1 MCRLSKT
8 SLHARR
14 LMLKEYLGLCRYSLP
29 AGSPLKVFMRRTYLF
44 VFYLLIF
51 SALFGLPGKA
61 ASQSA
66 TVVRVSPAD
75 VTLLPG
81 ESQTI
86 EVWVD
91 DVEALWGF
99 QIDIQ
104 FDPAIIEV
112 SNLTKGSMLSTINGE
127 FEIVIS
133 DIDSDLGTIAFH
145 MYQKR
150 VDDQT
155 PLPRDGSGVLFLFT
169 IRAKDQLG
177 ETALT
182 FDEITLSDR
191 DSFEI
196 PCSTQDGTV
205 TITNEVTGSTVY
217 LPLVMR

>member
-1 MCRLSKT
+1 MQRIRAFLLFLMV
-8 SLHARR
+8 SLAF
-14 LMLKEYLGLCRYSLP
+14 LGLPARASGLAAALEPDATALVRIAPAAVSLN
-29 AGSPLKVFMRRTYLF
+29 
-44 VFYLLIF
+44 
-51 SALFGLPGKA
+51 PG
-61 ASQSA
+61 QSK
-66 TVVRVSPAD
+66 
-75 VTLLPG
+75 
-81 ESQTI
+81 TI

-127 FEIVIS
+127 FDIVIS
-133 DIDSDLGTIAFH
+133 DIDSDLGMIAFH

-155 PLPRDGSGVLFLFT
+155 PLPRDGSGVLFQFT
-169 IRAKDQLG
+169 VRAKETLG

-182 FDEITLSDR
+182 FAEITLSDR
-191 DSFEI
+191 DSFAI
-196 PCSTQDGTV
+196 PSTSQPGTV
-205 TITNEVTGSTVY
+205 TITDETLGSTVY

>member
-1 MCRLSKT
+1 M
-8 SLHARR
+8 RR
-14 LMLKEYLGLCRYSLP
+14 LLTLLLVLVVNLVVLGLPTRASSQ
-29 AGSPLKVFMRRTYLF
+29 ATPLEPDST
-44 VFYLLIF
+44 
-51 SALFGLPGKA
+51 A
-61 ASQSA
+61 
-66 TVVRVSPAD
+66 VVRIAPAAVS
-75 VTLLPG
+75 LNPG
-81 ESQTI
+81 QSRTI

-155 PLPRDGSGVLFLFT
+155 PLPRDESGVLFLFT

-196 PCSTQDGTV
+196 PSSTQDGTV
-205 TITNEVTGSTVY
+205 TVTDEAIGSTVY

>member
-1 MCRLSKT
+1 M
-8 SLHARR
+8 
-14 LMLKEYLGLCRYSLP
+14 
-29 AGSPLKVFMRRTYLF
+29 
-44 VFYLLIF
+44 
-51 SALFGLPGKA
+51 
-61 ASQSA
+61 
-66 TVVRVSPAD
+66 
-75 VTLLPG
+75 
-81 ESQTI
+81 
-86 EVWVD
+86 D

-112 SNLTKGSMLSTINGE
+112 SNLTKGSMLSTINEE

-150 VDDQT
+150 LDDQT

-205 TITNEVTGSTVY
+205 TVTNEVTGSTVY